1 MLKQRITYT
10 NGNGEKEAKDY
21 YFNLTWLD
29 YARLESRYVESENET
44 LTEYI
49 KRITESHQVKKTL
62 ELLEDIILSSYGEKS
77 ADGERFV
84 KSKEIRENFSY
95 SWAYAKLFED
105 LMEDPRKFESF
116 TSKIL
121 SKPMA
126 EKKAHENELANSNTG
141 NV

>member
-1 MLKQRITYT
+1 MLRQRITYT
-10 NGNGEKEAKDY
+10 NGNGEKETKDY

-49 KRITESHQVKKTL
+49 KKITESHQVKKTL

-77 ADGERFV
+77 SDGERFV

-126 EKKAHENELANSNTG
+126 EKEAHEKRIS
-141 NV
+141 

>member
-1 MLKQRITYT
+1 MLRQKITFI
-10 NGNGEKEAKDY
+10 NGNGERETKDY

-29 YARLESRYVESENET
+29 YARLEAKYVESENQT
-44 LTEYI
+44 LQDYI
-49 KRITESHQVKKTL
+49 NKILENHQVNKTL
-62 ELLEDIILSSYGEKS
+62 SLLEDIILSSYGEKS

-105 LMEDPRKFESF
+105 LMEDPKKFETF
-116 TSKIL
+116 TTKIL

-126 EKKAHENELANSNTG
+126 EKKAHEEQISGT
-141 NV
+141 NVAS

>member
-10 NGNGEKEAKDY
+10 NGNGEKESKDY

-29 YARLESRYVESENET
+29 YARLEAKYVEAESQT
-44 LTEYI
+44 LQDYI
-49 KRITESHQVKKTL
+49 NKILEKHEVNKTL
-62 ELLEDIILSSYGEKS
+62 ALLEDIILSSYGEKS

-105 LMEDPRKFESF
+105 LMEDPKKFESF
-116 TSKIL
+116 TTKIL
-121 SKPMA
+121 AKPMA
-126 EKKAHENELANSNTG
+126 EKKAHAEQINGNST
-141 NV
+141 VS